1 MSRLALIDSDILLYE
16 IGYSSQKV
24 ENDIVEPA
32 SWDFAQDLLDKK
44 IQLITEEAG
53 AEKPLLFLTNTHKI
67 NRLKNKD
74 RKREEKPPKEYVP
87 NFREEVAK
95 EKVYKGGRKA
105 DKPFHFHNLLVYML
119 AAYDTAIH
127 EDGLEADDYL
137 CIYQMEY
144 AKKHGV
150 RVPFHAGSFI
160 LDYEDYLK
168 YKGITFIRESKGY
181 VVNDTGK
188 GPTRKVWFLHRDI
201 MGNPEGMVVDHIN
214 GDKLDNRKCNL
225 RICTVRENVINSGS
239 KGGASQYK
247 GVSWDKDRQKWLA
260 QIKNHRESIFIGRFD
275 LEEEAARAY
284 DEKAKELHREFAW
297 LNFPEKVIVPEFQ
310 DTIICSRDKD
320 VRQVPFWHYSWEL
333 SNQPAIGPFFVE
345 PLGFLELQQKEDA
358 KGKKKPPKLFGAG
371 EKFFYA
377 QLVMGD
383 NVDNIG
389 GLKGRGPAFAYNLL
403 KDATSVQECYELV
416 AEKYVQA
423 WPEDWKTKMTE
434 QAMLLYMVRELD
446 ENGKPKLWRPPN
458 E

>member
-24 ENDIVEPA
+24 ENEIVEPA

-127 EDGLEADDYL
+127 EDGLEADDYM
-137 CIYQMEY
+137 CI
-144 AKKHGV
+144 
-150 RVPFHAGSFI
+150 
-160 LDYEDYLK
+160 
-168 YKGITFIRESKGY
+168 T
-181 VVNDTGK
+181 
-188 GPTRKVWFLHRDI
+188 
-201 MGNPEGMVVDHIN
+201 
-214 GDKLDNRKCNL
+214 
-225 RICTVRENVINSGS
+225 
-239 KGGASQYK
+239 QYK
-247 GVSWDKDRQKWLA
+247 SWQDKDT
-260 QIKNHRESIFIGRFD
+260 
-275 LEEEAARAY
+275 
-284 DEKAKELHREFAW
+284 
-297 LNFPEKVIVPEFQ
+297 V
-310 DTIICSRDKD
+310 ICSRDKD
-320 VRQVPFWHYSWEL
+320 VRQCPGLHYSWEL

-423 WPEDWKTKMTE
+423 WPEDWKTKMME

-446 ENGKPKLWRPPN
+446 EEGKPKLWRPPN
-458 E
+458 